1 MDLYLTLNEA
11 IEAAREAYLANTP
24 DEDSDPEISQL
35 SLQKY
40 VMQDGDI
47 MWQAEF
53 SSEENEEQSEC
64 LPLLYDEA
72 AEAIWSGDFEPT
84 ELEQEWQE
92 ENTLHEWDE
101 GEFQLSPPTD
111 TEEGAAAADEWSD
124 DDSESERW

>member
-1 MDLYLTLNEA
+1 MDLYLTLSEA
-11 IEAAREAYLANTP
+11 IEAAREEYLANTP
-24 DEDSDPEISQL
+24 DEDSDPVISQL

-53 SSEENEEQSEC
+53 SNEENEEQSEC

-72 AEAIWSGDFEPT
+72 AQAVWSGDFEPQ